1 MNPMEI
7 TLDPKEVKMYLHR
20 LGYCHI
26 TAEQLKDFIKDL
38 KKLIK
43 YDQRQESPC
52 QCGYSLKVN
61 GSSYVDTTPET
72 LRTLNS
78 TSSQSAVENIYEKT
92 KSGESSNNS
101 KQKSLSYK
109 SSNADDCSNR
119 LGAPLLSDVPDS
131 GFRRSKQCKIQKE
144 PLKTRSIENIQ
155 QPVRPKSS
163 FIKPWNI
170 NCGLP
175 PGTVKRSD
183 PVLLYKQYQDIWKQ
197 QKVPG
202 ENNHSN
208 LRWCIREHMLGTDP
222 HPRPISQASSIG
234 SRGHRKV

>member
-26 TAEQLKDFIKDL
+26 TAEQLKDFIK
-38 KKLIK
+38 
-43 YDQRQESPC
+43 
-52 QCGYSLKVN
+52 
-61 GSSYVDTTPET
+61 
-72 LRTLNS
+72 
-78 TSSQSAVENIYEKT
+78 
-92 KSGESSNNS
+92 
-101 KQKSLSYK
+101 
-109 SSNADDCSNR
+109 DDCSNR